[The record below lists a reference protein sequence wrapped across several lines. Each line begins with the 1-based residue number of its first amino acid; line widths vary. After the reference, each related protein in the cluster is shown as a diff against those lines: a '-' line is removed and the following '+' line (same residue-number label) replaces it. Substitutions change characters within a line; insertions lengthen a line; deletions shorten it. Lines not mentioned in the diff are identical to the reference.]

1 MHGDGRGKERVE
13 VDQTSRTSQSQSGQS
28 GELQR
33 SCLLAPRGECGGSGL
48 PIRRLC
54 SQEGH
59 AAPPGQ
65 GEEKPGSE
73 DKAEGRGEKSCRARL
88 RIEVGGSGPCAL
100 SREASL
106 HTVANHKVHS
116 FVTKEHSAF

>member
-33 SCLLAPRGECGGSGL
+33 SKVFSPLGASVGVLGFLSDVSAPKS
-48 PIRRLC
+48 
-54 SQEGH
+54 GH

-73 DKAEGRGEKSCRARL
+73 DRAEGRGEKSCRARL
-88 RIEVGGSGPCAL
+88 RIEVGGSGPLC
-100 SREASL
+100 SL
-106 HTVANHKVHS
+106 
-116 FVTKEHSAF
+116 